1 MSLLP
6 FVQITTQRLFVFLR
20 PVDPTPPLAC
30 LWYTKVC
37 EILHNP
43 CHIARHD
50 FGSLGPPP
58 RRLGRHSSRGLLN
71 LDLLVQHPR
80 KPLRMVPPPPI
91 LATSQIKRLWFFH
104 LLLLSLNGFLQT
116 LVLELY
122 DSVVSVVLFEL
133 LLDFLQFFVRP
144 LLILA
149 IGIDFRTETGESLG
163 GEGLAIEGSVLNL
176 GCEGFSGNLL

>member
-1 MSLLP
+1 MSLLL
-6 FVQITTQRLFVFLR
+6 FVQMTTKRRFVFLR
-20 PVDPTPPLAC
+20 PVDPTPPLTW

-43 CHIARHD
+43 CHGGRHD

-58 RRLGRHSSRGLLN
+58 RRLGRHSSRSLLN